1 MHREPNARR
10 CGAPLP
16 GPDARSRVP
25 NPVVS
30 TIAAA
35 CVVLAACSGT
45 HERGTEAESTGKVAA
60 SDSTLL
66 VMNAASITQPMTAAL
81 DSFAARTGAHYHLEP
96 GSSLEVAR
104 RITELARRP
113 DVVALADPEVFPQ
126 LLMPRWTT
134 WYALFG
140 RNRMVLAYTDRS
152 KYASQITAANW
163 RQILQR
169 PGVQVGRSD
178 PNDDPS
184 GYRTLFVFQ
193 LAARYYHEPSL
204 AAKLLAAAPQRNVRP
219 READQVGLLQA
230 GELDYTW
237 SYQNLAENAGLKTV
251 ALPPEIDLGTAADS
265 AIYKTASTRVTGKSP
280 GDTIVVRG
288 APILFAV
295 SVSPQAPHRTLGEQ
309 FVAFLLS
316 PDGQR
321 ILRSKHFDALDSAI
335 VIGTGA
341 PAGLGAVK

>member
-1 MHREPNARR
+1 MQREWSARR

-16 GPDARSRVP
+16 APDPGPRVP
-25 NPVVS
+25 NLVAL
-30 TIAAA
+30 TIVAA
-35 CVVLAACSGT
+35 CVVLAACGGT
-45 HERGTEAESTGKVAA
+45 HDRGTAADSTGKATA

-96 GSSLEVAR
+96 GSSLEIAR
-104 RITELARRP
+104 RITELGRRP
-113 DVVALADPEVFPQ
+113 NVLALADPEVFPQ

-152 KYASQITAANW
+152 KYASQITPANW
-163 RQILQR
+163 RQIIQR

-193 LAARYYHEPSL
+193 LAARYYHQPSL
-204 AAKLLAAAPQRNVRP
+204 ATKLLAAAPQRNVRP

-237 SYQNLAENAGLKTV
+237 SYQNLADNAGLKTV
-251 ALPPEIDLGTAADS
+251 ALPPEIDLGTASDS
-265 AIYKTASTRVTGKSP
+265 TIYKTASARVTGKSP
-280 GDTIVVRG
+280 GDTITVRG

-295 SVSPQAPHRTLGEQ
+295 SVSPQAPHVALGDQ

-321 ILRSKHFDALDSAI
+321 ILRGKHFDALDSAI
-335 VIGTGA
+335 VIGSGA
-341 PAGLGAVK
+341 PAGLGPAK